1 MASYKFTITSSAWQR
16 LILEHVRRAI
26 PAHYRGVLPHIV
38 CRRDRGGVVSG
49 GVVRLDEPRKAMRGR
64 RDRGGAY
71 TGRFCRKGASEVGC
85 VILSAAKDLRLARRE
100 ILRYAQDDSL
110 WRPARFKKPTR
121 VRTLVVARCGVAP
134 TRQSPTLLPSRRV
147 SYRR

>member
-26 PAHYRGVLPHIV
+26 PAHYRGVLPHV
-38 CRRDRGGVVSG
+38 GCRRDRGGVVWG

-100 ILRYAQDDSL
+100 ILRCAQDDSL
-110 WRPARFKKPTR
+110 WRPARFNKPTR
-121 VRTLVVARCGVAP
+121 VSRDGVGPLVGVRGSF
-134 TRQSPTLLPSRRV
+134 TVYCLCTKKRR
-147 SYRR
+147 

>member
-1 MASYKFTITSSAWQR
+1 MRS
-16 LILEHVRRAI
+16 
-26 PAHYRGVLPHIV
+26 
-38 CRRDRGGVVSG
+38 RRDCCPTSIPQRATTRVAPTMDGPGEALHPWHSRG
-49 GVVRLDEPRKAMRGR
+49 DPRGP
-64 RDRGGAY
+64 Y

>member
-1 MASYKFTITSSAWQR
+1 MASYKFTTTSSASQR
-16 LILEHVRRAI
+16 LILERVRRAI
-26 PAHYRGVLPHIV
+26 PARYRGVLPP
-38 CRRDRGGVVSG
+38 SG
-49 GVVRLDEPRKAMRGR
+49 GR

-100 ILRYAQDDSL
+100 ILRCAQDDSL

-121 VRTLVVARCGVAP
+121 VSRDGVGP
-134 TRQSPTLLPSRRV
+134 LMGVRGSFTVYCL
-147 SYRR
+147 